1 MSASSYRNDCDSRSC
16 PAGDLSYLMHNIS
29 LLHFMTQ
36 TFLVPSILFR
46 DMMLLPRENFT
57 EPFARF
63 GLLSACDFALCVQLV
78 SDFTL
83 KKGCHCLLTGY
94 LPPLCRWTHRSNS
107 ICFAASRFS
116 LDFPPIV
123 ASFVAYLSPRK
134 VLSHWH
140 CLACSCA
147 RSQASGV
154 QYQCN
159 SCSAAFEYGPYTT
172 GRYICHRVCRFDFRS
187 SDAGALYAPFL

>member
-1 MSASSYRNDCDSRSC
+1 MIHS
-16 PAGDLSYLMHNIS
+16 IS
-29 LLHFMTQ
+29 LLHVITQ
-36 TFLVPSILFR
+36 TFLVPSISFR
-46 DMMLLPRENFT
+46 DMMLLPRENFMV
-57 EPFARF
+57 PFARF

-94 LPPLCRWTHRSNS
+94 LLPLCRWKHHSNS
-107 ICFAASRFS
+107 FCFVASRFS
-116 LDFPPIV
+116 LHFPPIV

-140 CLACSCA
+140 CLTCSCA

-159 SCSAAFEYGPYTT
+159 SCSAAFEHGPYTT
-172 GRYICHRVCRFDFRS
+172 G
-187 SDAGALYAPFL
+187 